1 MHICLQTRG
10 KWHFRKC
17 FTSIR
22 EFELVNSSV
31 QNTPKKMAS
40 GGLPP
45 QQTMPPPR
53 GRTPG
58 PTSDVAQI
66 HSDEEVARMMWEVSQ
81 KGRCKTNISG
91 LENWCFDT
99 NFLEKYLVNKYLSL
113 L

>member
-1 MHICLQTRG
+1 
-10 KWHFRKC
+10 
-17 FTSIR
+17 
-22 EFELVNSSV
+22 
-31 QNTPKKMAS
+31 MAS

-81 KGRCKTNISG
+81 RSRRETSIIA
-91 LENWCFDT
+91 LQNWCFDT
-99 NFLEKYLVNKYLSL
+99 NFLEKYLVHKEEKNLVSF
-113 L
+113 